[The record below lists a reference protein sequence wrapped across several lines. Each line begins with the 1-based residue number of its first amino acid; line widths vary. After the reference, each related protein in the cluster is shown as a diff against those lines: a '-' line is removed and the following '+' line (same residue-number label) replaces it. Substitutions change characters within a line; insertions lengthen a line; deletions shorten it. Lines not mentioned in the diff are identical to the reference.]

1 VIASDNKFKV
11 TLPSDREL
19 EMTRMLDAP
28 RELVFKTML
37 DPDLVARWWGP
48 RRYTTIVDKMDVRVG
63 GKWRFANRAADGTEF
78 WFNGEY
84 REIAPPEK
92 IVQTFEFEPM
102 AGHVSVDTLT
112 LEDTGDGRTLVRV
125 RSVFAS
131 KEDRDAVLSSGME
144 SGANET
150 YDRLAEILAERQR
163 AAAKR

>member
-19 EMTRMLDAP
+19 EMTRTLDAP

-37 DPDLVARWWGP
+37 DPDLIPRWWGP
-48 RRYTTIVDKMDVRVG
+48 RRYSTIVDKMDVRVG
-63 GKWRFANRAADGTEF
+63 GKWRYANRAADGTEF

-84 REIAPPEK
+84 REIVPPERV
-92 IVQTFEFEPM
+92 VQTFEFEPM
-102 AGHVSVDTLT
+102 AGHISVDTLT
-112 LEDTGDGRTLVRV
+112 LEDIGEGRTRVRV

-163 AAAKR
+163 SKR